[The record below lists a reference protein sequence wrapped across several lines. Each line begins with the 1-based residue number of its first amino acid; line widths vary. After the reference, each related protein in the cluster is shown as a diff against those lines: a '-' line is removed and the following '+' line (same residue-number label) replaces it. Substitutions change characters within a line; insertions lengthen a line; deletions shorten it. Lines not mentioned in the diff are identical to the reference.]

1 MSRANLIQGTG
12 KVLAT
17 MFIWIMVLYIFL
29 PNANF
34 KLVTVLLNNIGIS
47 YYDAVSPLFV
57 LILLFESYFWVVKGR
72 NK

>member
-1 MSRANLIQGTG
+1 MSNLIQGTG

-17 MFIWIMVLYIFL
+17 MFIWIMVLYVFI

-34 KLVTVLLNNIGIS
+34 KLITVLLNNIGIS

-57 LILLFESYFWVVKGR
+57 LVLLAASYFWIVEGR
-72 NK
+72 NR